1 MNPTFPTYQQLVGNL
16 RTPTLP
22 FSDQELASRIS
33 RAQDAIIVLDDDPT
47 GTQTVHDIP
56 VLTEW
61 SVPAI
66 EAELDRGSSLF
77 YILTNSRSLTAADAS
92 ILGLEIAENIKRASE
107 AKDKKCLLISRSD
120 STLRGHYPLEIE
132 VLTQVLKPNKPVH
145 FLVPAFFEGGRYTI
159 EDIHYVREGEQMIPA
174 GETPFAQ
181 DKVFGYR
188 SSNLRDWVM
197 EKFDGKIDPANIHS
211 ISIEALEN
219 SAPAEIASR
228 INAFHPNDICIVNA
242 AHNDHLKLALYAIFS
257 SDVDPFFRS
266 AASLVA
272 TFAGQSPKF
281 VNARSMGVSGQNG
294 GLTVL
299 GSYVPKSTQQ
309 LAYLLDKRTIEAVEV
324 DVKALLTGTGPTV
337 AAVAGHIDELIRRG
351 QDVIVYTS
359 RVLVSSE
366 KAGEN
371 LRIGSTVSRYLTDI
385 VSAITVRPRY
395 IIGKGG
401 ITSSDLATESLQIK
415 RALILG
421 QVIAGVPVWKALAG
435 SKFPG
440 TPFIVFPGNVG
451 AHTALDQIIQQLHP

>member
-1 MNPTFPTYQQLVGNL
+1 MNATFPTYQQLVGSL

-22 FSDQELASRIS
+22 FSDQELAARIG

-61 SVPAI
+61 SRAAI
-66 EAELDRGSSLF
+66 EDELDRGSSLF
-77 YILTNSRSLTAADAS
+77 YILTNSRSLTANNART
-92 ILGLEIAENIKRASE
+92 LGLEIAENIKRSAE
-107 AKDKKCLLISRSD
+107 AKGKKCMLISRSD

-132 VLTQVLKPNKPVH
+132 VLTEVLKPNKPVH

-159 EDIHYVREGEQMIPA
+159 GDIHYVREGEQMVPA
-174 GETPFAQ
+174 AETPFAQ

-188 SSNLRDWVM
+188 SSNLSDWVV
-197 EKFDGKIDPANIHS
+197 EKFEGRIDPVNIHS
-211 ISIEALEN
+211 ISIETLEN
-219 SAPAEIASR
+219 STPAEVTAR
-228 INAFHPNDICIVNA
+228 INTFQANDVCILNA
-242 AHNDHLKLALYAIFS
+242 AHYDHLKLGLYAIS
-257 SDVDPFFRS
+257 SADVDPFFRS

-281 VNARSMGVSGQNG
+281 VNARSLGLSGQNG

-309 LAYLLDKRTIEAVEV
+309 LSYLLDKRTIEPVEV
-324 DVKALLTGTGPTV
+324 DVHALLEGASPPA
-337 AAVAGHIDELIRRG
+337 AAVAGQIDEFISRG

-366 KAGEN
+366 EAGEN
-371 LRIGSTVSRYLTDI
+371 LRIGSTVSQYLTAI
-385 VSAITVRPRY
+385 VSALRIRPRY

-401 ITSSDLATESLQIK
+401 ITSSDLATRSLQIK
-415 RALILG
+415 RAMVQG
-421 QVIAGVPVWKALAG
+421 QIIAGVPVWKALAG

-451 AHTALDQIIQQLHP
+451 DHTGLAQVIQQLHT